1 MNNVNKTNVKFAV
14 YLAAMVVLLVSFNF
28 ILELIQGLK

>member
-1 MNNVNKTNVKFAV
+1 MTNDTKTNLRLAV
-14 YLAAMVVLLVSFNF
+14 YLAAMVALLVSFNF